1 MYLSI
6 HAPEMV
12 NANEQP
18 EGRALLKGIHKAFEK
33 AFFLFLQR
41 NSGEVQHFCAF
52 TMQSMQRI
60 A

>member
-18 EGRALLKGIHKAFEK
+18 EGRALLRDIHKAFEK
-33 AFFLFLQR
+33 AFFSFSTTKLW
-41 NSGEVQHFCAF
+41 
-52 TMQSMQRI
+52 
-60 A
+60 